1 MTLGISIS
9 RGSLPIEK
17 TSRVLLDVHVIN
29 ILSFVAHTYPGSPK
43 GRLER
48 FKALVI

>member
-9 RGSLPIEK
+9 KGSLPIEK
-17 TSRVLLDVHVIN
+17 TSRVLLCVHLIN
-29 ILSFVAHTYPGSPK
+29 ILSFMAYTYHGSPK

-48 FKALVI
+48 FKTLAI